1 MRILERE
8 AFLKDLKG
16 WLREATAGE
25 GRLVFL
31 AGEAGIGKTVL
42 LRIFAQTVEGLARVA
57 VGACDPLST
66 PRPLGPLLDVAG
78 TLATETGRLL
88 EAGAP
93 RAEVFQAFLG
103 EIGAAPTL
111 VVFEDAQWAD
121 EATLDLLRFLGRR
134 IGKTRALMVVTYR
147 VEEIG
152 PRHPLTTVL
161 GDLATA
167 EAVRRMALPPLS
179 EAAVRTLAMGS
190 DLDPAELYRQTGG
203 NPFFVTEVLAG
214 GTRGI
219 PATVRDAVLARA
231 SRLSAKGRRVLDAA
245 AIIGFRLEPW
255 IVAEVVGA
263 DADAL
268 DECVSTGMLHM
279 QDTILAFR
287 HELAREAILEAILP
301 QQSLALHRAALTA
314 LRSSPATRDDLTRL
328 AHHAEAAGDGEAVL
342 EYAQEAARRAVAL
355 GAHREAA
362 AQYARALRFADGLP
376 LETQAELLES
386 RAYQCFLIAQFKEAI
401 GTQERALECRRALG
415 DRRKEGDSLRAL
427 SRVLWCMGRI
437 PDAEKRAREAV
448 ALLEQLPVGHELAM
462 AYSAMSSVCMNAED
476 AEGTLA
482 WGARALEL
490 AERLDDGEVLIHTL
504 NNIGTMELL
513 RGVPEG
519 RQKLERSLEL
529 AQQAGL
535 EEHVGRAFIHLA
547 WAAARTRRFDLID
560 RLTAGLE
567 YSSER
572 DLYLWRLWLVAH
584 RSRLELD
591 QGRWTEAADSAAF
604 VVHYAHGESMARIPA
619 LCVLALVR
627 ARRGDPD
634 FWPLLDEALALGEP
648 TAQFQHIAPVAA
660 ARAEAAW
667 LEGNFEAIDASTRAM
682 FERALEVRDPWTL
695 GELAYWRW
703 HAGRLHEP
711 PPGAAEPHALQ
722 IAGEWRRAAELWSKI
737 GCPYEAALALAD
749 SYEEEALRQALGIFE
764 RLGARPMVGVVA
776 RRLREMGIR
785 GIPRGPRPSTR
796 AHPAGLTSR
805 EIEIVSLITQGLS
818 NLEIAKRSY
827 ISVKTVD
834 HHVSSILS
842 KLGVRSRVDVAR
854 EAMRFGLVRN
864 QAVSAE
870 AEK

>member
-16 WLREATAGE
+16 WLREAAAGE

-42 LRIFAQTVEGLARVA
+42 VRILAQTVEGIARVA

-66 PRPLGPLLDVAG
+66 PRPLGPLLDVAD
-78 TLATETGRLL
+78 TLATGTGELL
-88 EAGAP
+88 EVGAP
-93 RAEVFQAFLG
+93 RAEVFQAFLS
-103 EIGAAPTL
+103 EIGGAPTL

-167 EAVRRMALPPLS
+167 EAVRRMALPGLS

-245 AIIGFRLEPW
+245 AIIGFRLEPR

-268 DECVSTGMLHM
+268 DECVSAGMLHT

-301 QQSLALHRAALTA
+301 QRSLALHRAVLTA
-314 LRSSPATRDDLTRL
+314 LRSSPTTRDDLTRL

-376 LETQAELLES
+376 LETQADLLER
-386 RAYQCFLIAQFKEAI
+386 RAYQCFLTAQAKEAI
-401 GTQERALECRRALG
+401 ETQERALECRRSLG
-415 DRRKEGDSLRAL
+415 DRRKEGESLRAL
-427 SRVLWCMGRI
+427 SRILWCIGRI
-437 PDAEKRAREAV
+437 SDAEKRAREAV
-448 ALLEQLPVGHELAM
+448 ALLEQLPVGRELAM

-476 AEGTLA
+476 AKGTLA

-504 NNIGTMELL
+504 NNLGTMELL
-513 RGVPEG
+513 RGIPEG

-529 AQQAGL
+529 ARQAGL

-560 RLTAGLE
+560 RVAAGLE

-591 QGRWTEAADSAAF
+591 RGRWTEAADSAAF
-604 VVHYAHGESMARIPA
+604 VVHYAHGESMSRIPA

-627 ARRGDPD
+627 ARRGDQD

-648 TAQFQHIAPVAA
+648 TGQFQHIAPVAA

-667 LEGNFEAIDASTRAM
+667 LEGKSEAIDAATRAM
-682 FERALEVRDPWTL
+682 FERALETRDPWTL

-703 HAGRLHEP
+703 RAGCLHES
-711 PPGAAEPHALQ
+711 PPGAAEPYALQ
-722 IAGEWRRAAELWSKI
+722 IAGEWQRVAELWSEI
-737 GCPYEAALALAD
+737 GCPYETAFALAD
-749 SYEEEALRQALGIFE
+749 SHEEETLRRALEIFE

-842 KLGVRSRVDVAR
+842 KLAVRNRVDVAR
-854 EAMRFGLVRN
+854 EAMRLGLVRDH
-864 QAVSAE
+864 AATAGADE
-870 AEK
+870 

>member
-1 MRILERE
+1 MRILERDL
-8 AFLKDLKG
+8 FLKGLKA
-16 WLREATAGE
+16 WLHEATAGE
-25 GRLVFL
+25 GRIAFVG
-31 AGEAGIGKTVL
+31 GEAGVGKTVL
-42 LRIFAQTVEGLARVA
+42 VRILAQTVEGVARVA

-78 TLATETGRLL
+78 VVAPGTGRLL
-88 EAGAP
+88 EAGAA
-93 RAEVFQAFLG
+93 RGDVFQSFLN
-103 EIGAAPTL
+103 EIGPVPTL
-111 VVFEDAQWAD
+111 VIFEDAQWAD

-134 IGKTRALMVVTYR
+134 ISKTRAFMVVTYR
-147 VEEIG
+147 VEEISR
-152 PRHPLTTVL
+152 RHPLTTVL

-167 EAVRRMALPPLS
+167 DAVRRMALPPLS
-179 EAAVRTLAMGS
+179 EAAVRTLAAGS

-214 GTRGI
+214 GTSGI

-231 SRLSAKGRRVLDAA
+231 SRLSAKARRVLDAA
-245 AIIGFRLEPW
+245 AVIGFRIEPW
-255 IVAEVVGA
+255 LEAAVAGG

-268 DECVSTGMLHM
+268 DECISAGMLRV
-279 QDTILAFR
+279 QETVLYFR
-287 HELAREAILEAILP
+287 HELARDAILETIPL
-301 QQSLALHRAALTA
+301 QHRLAHHRAVLAA
-314 LRSSPATRDDLTRL
+314 LRSSPMTRNDLPRL
-328 AHHAEAAGDGEAVL
+328 AHHAEAAGDRDAVL
-342 EYAQEAARRAVAL
+342 EYAQKAALRAETL

-362 AQYARALRFADGLP
+362 AQYARALRFAEGLP
-376 LETQAELLES
+376 LETQADLLER
-386 RAYQCFLIAQFKEAI
+386 RANQCFLTAQSKDAIEA
-401 GTQERALECRRALG
+401 QERALECRRSLG

-427 SRVLWCMGRI
+427 SRVLWCVGRI

-448 ALLEQLPVGHELAM
+448 MLLEQLPAGRELAM

-476 AEGTLA
+476 AEGTLT

-490 AERLDDGEVLIHTL
+490 AQRVEDGETLIHTL

-513 RGVPEG
+513 HGAPEG

-535 EEHVGRAFIHLA
+535 EEHVGRAFIHMA

-560 RLTAGLE
+560 RVAAGLE

-591 QGRWTEAADSAAF
+591 RGRWAEAADSAAF
-604 VVHYAHGESMARIPA
+604 VVHYAHGESMSRIPA

-627 ARRGDPD
+627 ARRGDQD

-648 TAQFQHIAPVAA
+648 TGQFQHIAPVAA

-667 LEGNFEAIDASTRAM
+667 LEGKSEAIDAATLAM
-682 FERALEVRDPWTL
+682 FERALETRDPWTL

-703 HAGRLHEP
+703 RAGCLHEP
-711 PPGAAEPHALQ
+711 LPGAAEPYALQ
-722 IAGEWRRAAELWSKI
+722 IAGEWQRAADLWTEI
-737 GCPYEAALALAD
+737 GCPYETAFALAD
-749 SYEEEALRQALGIFE
+749 SHEEETLRRALEIFE

-796 AHPAGLTSR
+796 AHPAGLTPR
-805 EIEIVSLITQGLS
+805 EMEIASLIVQGLS

-827 ISVKTVD
+827 VSVKTVD

-842 KLGVRSRVDVAR
+842 KLGMRSRVDVAR
-854 EAMRFGLVRN
+854 EAMRLGLVPDL
-864 QAVSAE
+864 AAT
-870 AEK
+870 AKAGK